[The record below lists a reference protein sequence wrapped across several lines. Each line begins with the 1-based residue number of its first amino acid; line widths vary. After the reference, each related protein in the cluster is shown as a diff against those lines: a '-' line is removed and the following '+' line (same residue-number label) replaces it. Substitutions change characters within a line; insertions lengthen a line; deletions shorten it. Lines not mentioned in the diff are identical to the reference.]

1 MHLAIHLKRQLLEL
15 IDGPRPFSAPI
26 SSGAAGIGFENGS
39 GRTPTG
45 RFTIRSKH
53 GQNAPLRTC
62 FRGRLPVGLLSGA
75 QLACH
80 SGDAILARI
89 LTLDGQDP
97 ANANTLARCI
107 YIHGTARIEQL
118 GSPAS
123 HGCIRMSPEAIAELY
138 ELIPIGTSVLISTD

>member
-15 IDGPRPFSAPI
+15 IDGSRPFSAPI
-26 SSGAAGIGFENGS
+26 SSGAAGIGFQNGS

-45 RFTIRSKH
+45 HFTIRSKH
-53 GQNAPLRTC
+53 GENAPLQTC
-62 FRGRLPVGLLSGA
+62 FRERLPVGLLSVEETGNR
-75 QLACH
+75 

-97 ANANTLARCI
+97 ANTNTLARCI
-107 YIHGTARIEQL
+107 YIHGTAHTEKL

-138 ELIPIGTSVLISTD
+138 ELIPIGTPVLISTD

>member
-1 MHLAIHLKRQLLEL
+1 MHLAIHLQRQLLEL

-26 SSGAAGIGFENGS
+26 SSGAAGIGFEDGS

-45 RFTIRSKH
+45 HFSIRSKH
-53 GQNAPLRTC
+53 GENAPLQTC
-62 FRGRLPVGLLSGA
+62 FRGRLPVGLLSGKESDNR
-75 QLACH
+75 

-107 YIHGTARIEQL
+107 YIHGTAHTEQL

-138 ELIPIGTSVLISTD
+138 ELTPIGTPVLISTD